1 MAKEGRLAKHWQKRC
16 ENRERLDRNRL
27 SEVAQRLYKGR
38 QETVERSFAD
48 AKQHHGHRYAR
59 YRGLSKIQMQSLLAA
74 TCQNMK
80 KIALVQ
86 PRKKGKGGDPAP
98 DGLFNAVRRYLG
110 QLWSDDLSNCVV
122 RAGMISVAV

>member
-1 MAKEGRLAKHWQKRC
+1 MSHQLTFTDSEFSSKRRQTRKEIFLSRMEQILPWQDMTAVIEPFYPKAGNISDAEQYDLGSGKRVVAKEGRLAKHWQKRC

-59 YRGLSKIQMQSLLAA
+59 SRHE
-74 TCQNMK
+74 
-80 KIALVQ
+80 
-86 PRKKGKGGDPAP
+86 
-98 DGLFNAVRRYLG
+98 
-110 QLWSDDLSNCVV
+110 
-122 RAGMISVAV
+122 